1 MPSKVEAL
9 GVFLIL
15 LPGFTCAY
23 VAQYLSVRRKQT
35 ELDKVIEAL
44 LFSVV
49 LYVSTLP
56 FFGNTLPV
64 SWRALSSDPNQ
75 YQILIRWSQLFVL
88 ALGSCV
94 LGILYAANI
103 NHDWIMKLFRRIR
116 VTERTAR
123 STIWNDVFQEI
134 GGSVQVG
141 LTGEIKVIGYL
152 RYYSDEAEDSS
163 MFLKHAAWIDSK
175 GNTTPITGPGIL
187 LTKDVGI
194 EYILFLDPAS
204 EDAGDE
210 RNSEDGQ
217 PLNGDDLQQTFED
230 V

>member
-9 GVFLIL
+9 GIFLIL

-35 ELDKVIEAL
+35 EFDKVVEAL
-44 LFSVV
+44 LFSVI
-49 LYVSTLP
+49 LYVLTLP
-56 FFGNTLPV
+56 MFGNTLPV
-64 SWRALSSDPNQ
+64 SWTSSTADRDQ
-75 YQILIRWSQLFVL
+75 YLISIRLSQLLVL
-88 ALGSCV
+88 ALGSGV

-103 NHDWIMKLFRRIR
+103 NHDWMMKLFRRVG

-163 MFLKHAAWIDSK
+163 MFLENAAWIDK
-175 GNTTPITGPGIL
+175 DGKTTPITGPGIL
-187 LTKDVGI
+187 LTKAVGI
-194 EYILFLDPAS
+194 EYVLFLDSGSPELS
-204 EDAGDE
+204 V
-210 RNSEDGQ
+210 EDGS
-217 PLNGDDLQQTFED
+217 EA
-230 V
+230 